1 MTVSRR
7 RTVGA
12 VDRIDRRRAGE
23 ATEERHVIEYT
34 DTRGLTDRPR
44 AFSEAIL
51 EGLAPGGGLFVPVG
65 LPAVPLAD
73 IVTLAAR
80 PYHERAALV
89 YEAFGLDMSAAR
101 TAAISA
107 AAYGDN
113 FDDPAIAPV
122 RKVGDHFVLELWHG
136 PTLAFKDMAL
146 QCMPLFFSE
155 ALEMAHTAGRTDLD
169 YLILVATSGD
179 TGVAALNG
187 YADRPHTRI
196 VVYYPDA
203 GVSAV
208 QERQMVT
215 QPGDNLSVFRLAG
228 DFDDCQNAVKA
239 VFDDADFAAEL
250 AAEHGLALSSA
261 NSINWGRLLPQV
273 VYYMSG
279 YADMVAAGHL
289 AAGDPLD
296 VCVPTGNFG
305 NILAAYYAKRCGTP
319 IRRLLCASN
328 TNNVLTDFI
337 ATGTYDIS
345 SRALIKTPSPSMD
358 ILVSSNLE
366 RLLYD
371 LTAAASDER
380 RDDPAGGVQAAGPEG
395 ERVHDWM
402 TQLRTSGRFA
412 VDDDVHRRLQSLLVG
427 AWVDNDTCLRTI
439 GAAYAQHRYLM
450 DPHTAIGWKVAADLR
465 TDAPVLVAST
475 AHWSKF
481 AADTLRA
488 LTATPAGAPLAGKTD
503 GDGLALLDRVV
514 EHAPEASVPPQL
526 RAVRDRPVRFDERV
540 DRTREAVEQSLRDW
554 LSAAH

>member
-1 MTVSRR
+1 
-7 RTVGA
+7 
-12 VDRIDRRRAGE
+12 
-23 ATEERHVIEYT
+23 VIEYT

-51 EGLAPGGGLFVPVG
+51 QGLAPGGGLFVPVE
-65 LPAVPLAD
+65 LPAFPLAD
-73 IVTLAAR
+73 IVALAGR

-101 TAAISA
+101 IAAISA
-107 AAYGDN
+107 DAYGDA
-113 FDDPAIAPV
+113 FDDPRIAPV
-122 RKVGDHFVLELWHG
+122 RRVGDRFVLELWHG

-155 ALEMAHTAGRTDLD
+155 SLEMAHAAGRTDLD

-239 VFDDADFAAEL
+239 VFDDAGFAGEL

-261 NSINWGRLLPQV
+261 NSINWGRLLPQI
-273 VYYMSG
+273 VYYMSA

-337 ATGTYDIS
+337 ATGTYDIA
-345 SRALIKTPSPSMD
+345 SRTLIKTPSPSMD

-366 RLLYD
+366 RLLHD
-371 LTAAASDER
+371 LTAA
-380 RDDPAGGVQAAGPEG
+380 PAGTHDPG
-395 ERVHDWM
+395 RIHDWM
-402 TQLRTSGRFA
+402 ARLRADGRFTI
-412 VDDDVHRRLQSLLVG
+412 DDDVRCRLQDLLTG

-439 GAAYAQHRYLM
+439 GEVHREHGYLV
-450 DPHTAIGWKVAADLR
+450 DPHTAVGWKVAGDLA
-465 TDAPVLVAST
+465 TDAPVLIAST

-488 LTATPAGAPLAGKTD
+488 LTGTPASEPLAGGSA

-514 EHAPEASVPPQL
+514 EQAPKAVVPPQL
-526 RAVRDRPVRFDERV
+526 RAVRERPVRFDRCV

-554 LSAAH
+554 LGTDSG